1 MRFSSYLIILFSFIS
16 YSQDQIDLAYYLNDL
31 DSYNQSIPKP
41 SDYLLNNKEVGS
53 SHISHD
59 RLVQYM
65 YALAEASDRI
75 TIENR
80 GTTFEG
86 RPLILLTISSLSFI
100 ILFIMFTII
109 L

>member
-1 MRFSSYLIILFSFIS
+1 M
-16 YSQDQIDLAYYLNDL
+16 
-31 DSYNQSIPKP
+31 K
-41 SDYLLNNKEVGS
+41 DYLLNNKEVGS

-80 GTTFEG
+80 GRTFEG
-86 RPLILLTISSLSFI
+86 RPLILLTISSKKNHKNLQI
-100 ILFIMFTII
+100 IFL
-109 L
+109 LY